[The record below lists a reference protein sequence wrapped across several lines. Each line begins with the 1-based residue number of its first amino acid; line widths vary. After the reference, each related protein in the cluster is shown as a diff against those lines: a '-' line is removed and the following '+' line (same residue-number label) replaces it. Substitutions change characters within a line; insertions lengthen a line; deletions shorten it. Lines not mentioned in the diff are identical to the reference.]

1 MLDKLK
7 KSINKQIPESLVLAF
22 AMLKGLEAKKTDR
35 YKATAELSL
44 HSNIVQSDL
53 SLLILNYKS
62 CDAEIEKKF
71 YSRISAIIV
80 YEYLSDVNY
89 YLGNKL
95 RKELIKN
102 DMNELA
108 ETAKSINKEFSD
120 FKNEN
125 LSTFKFIRNEL
136 GAHKT
141 KNTEILIKS
150 VFEIDDEKIMDLTA
164 DIVIINNKLFKLL
177 TQINKAISEYH
188 KLNGTL

>member
-7 KSINKQIPESLVLAF
+7 KSINKQIPESLILDF
-22 AMLKGLEAKKTDR
+22 AMLKGLEAKKSDR
-35 YKATAELSL
+35 YKASAELSI
-44 HSNIVQSDL
+44 HSKIVQSDL

-62 CDAEIEKKF
+62 ADEEIEKKF

-80 YEYLSDVNY
+80 FEYLSDVNY
-89 YLGNKL
+89 LLGNKL

-102 DMNELA
+102 DMTELA
-108 ETAKSINKEFSD
+108 EVSKSINKEFSD

-125 LSTFKFIRNEL
+125 LNTFKYIRNEL

-164 DIVIINNKLFKLL
+164 DVVLINNKLFRLL
-177 TQINKAISEYH
+177 TQVSNAISEYH